1 MFYWIYDIPNWVLG
15 SLLTVLCIGYTW
27 LGILLFRRRV
37 RRWLGPQPG
46 ENELVSYFLSGFG
59 VFYGLA
65 VGLIAVATYQSYSDA
80 DSAVGKE
87 ATSLAAL
94 YIDVSGYP
102 EPARSSYQE
111 QLREY
116 TRFVIE
122 KTWPL
127 HRVGKIQT
135 GGTALIAKLHGDLF
149 RFQPQTKAEEI
160 IHAGT
165 LSQFNVFIE
174 ARRLRLQ
181 HVTTGLP
188 DVLWYIVAIG
198 AALNLAL
205 LWMFSVDR
213 LSVHLALSGV
223 LAAFVGLMLFFIAA
237 MDHPF
242 RGEVSITPEAF
253 QMVQESL
260 MTPGTKPNP

>member
-1 MFYWIYDIPNWVLG
+1 MFFWIYDIPNWVLG
-15 SLLTVLCIGYTW
+15 ALLTAFCVGYTW

-46 ENELVSYFLSGFG
+46 ENELVSYFLSAFG

-65 VGLIAVATYQSYSDA
+65 LGLIAVATYQSYSDA

-94 YIDVSGYP
+94 YSDVSGYP
-102 EPARSSYQE
+102 EPARGNYQE

-127 HRVGKIQT
+127 HKRGILHT
-135 GGTALIAKLHGDLF
+135 GGTKLITKLQTDLF
-149 RFQPQTKAEEI
+149 GFQPKTKAEEI
-160 IHAGT
+160 IHAQT

-188 DVLWYIVAIG
+188 TVLWYVVAMG

-223 LAAFVGLMLFFIAA
+223 LAAFVGMMLFFIAA
-237 MDHPF
+237 MDNPF
-242 RGEVSITPEAF
+242 RGEVSISPEAF
-253 QMVQESL
+253 QIVQESL
-260 MTPGTKPNP
+260 MTPGAKASP